1 MRYLSCNSCCCREDM
16 VRTLLPDLLNALQ
29 NGTSSDRST
38 AAKSLAAACDDAA
51 MLQQFCSPGKRR
63 QQQCSWHMHTM
74 AYALA
79 NVLQLQTLS
88 RVFKWG
94 VCYIIL
100 TRHHIIF
107 VHCRGPAAPDP
118 F

>member
-1 MRYLSCNSCCCREDM
+1 M